1 MGAAA
6 SSVIRR
12 FKCRNGVNGYGKT
25 AWWGPHCHDFQIMAS
40 LKIKSVLVSGG
51 AGFIGSHLVRRLV
64 ADGYR
69 VRVLDTFATGSA
81 ANLDGLEG
89 VQIQEGD
96 IRSPADVAKA
106 MRGIEGVFHLAALPS
121 IARSWK
127 DPVTTLATNA
137 HGTAN
142 VVEAAIS
149 AGVSALVYSSSSSIY
164 GDQEAIV
171 KSEDLH
177 PRPISPYGYSK
188 LLGEKIALA
197 HANSEKSIR
206 VVALRYFNV
215 FGARQ
220 DPDSPYAA
228 VIPLF
233 IKHALAGT
241 TATINGDGTQSR
253 DFTHVDNVVD
263 ANIYALES
271 GVSGLAM
278 NIACGQSHTLLELVG
293 GISDLNAKPLQTVF
307 GPPREGDIKHSLA
320 DIKLAAE
327 KIGYQ
332 PKVTFIDGLRRVFED
347 YRSA

>member
-1 MGAAA
+1 MI
-6 SSVIRR
+6 SK
-12 FKCRNGVNGYGKT
+12 FMPN
-25 AWWGPHCHDFQIMAS
+25 
-40 LKIKSVLVSGG
+40 LKIKSVLVTGG
-51 AGFIGSHLVRRLV
+51 AGFIGSHLVRRLLD
-64 ADGYR
+64 DGYR
-69 VRVLDTFATGSA
+69 VRVLDTFATGRAS
-81 ANLDGLEG
+81 NLEGLDG
-89 VQIQEGD
+89 VHVQEGD
-96 IRSPADVAKA
+96 IRSRGDVARA
-106 MRGIEGVFHLAALPS
+106 MTGIEGVFHVAALPS
-121 IARSWK
+121 VARSWK

-164 GDQEAIV
+164 GDQEASK
-171 KSEDLH
+171 KSEDLE

-197 HANSEKSIR
+197 HSNGKNGIR

-220 DPDSPYAA
+220 DPDSPYSA

-241 TATINGDGTQSR
+241 TATIDGDGKQSR

-263 ANIYALES
+263 ANICAVES
-271 GVSGLAM
+271 GISGLAM
-278 NIACGQSHTLLELVG
+278 NVACGESHSLLELVD
-293 GISDLNAKPLQTVF
+293 GISALSATPLRTVF
-307 GPPREGDIKHSLA
+307 GPQREGDIKHSLA
-320 DIKLAAE
+320 DISLAAE

-332 PKVTFIDGLRRVFED
+332 PKVTFKEGLRRVFED

>member
-1 MGAAA
+1 M
-6 SSVIRR
+6 
-12 FKCRNGVNGYGKT
+12 
-25 AWWGPHCHDFQIMAS
+25 
-40 LKIKSVLVSGG
+40 KSVLVTGG
-51 AGFIGSHLVRRLV
+51 AGFIGSHLVRRLLTV
-64 ADGYR
+64 GYR
-69 VRVLDTFATGSA
+69 VRVLDSFATGRA
-81 ANLDGLEG
+81 ANLDGLDG
-89 VQIQEGD
+89 VHIQEGD
-96 IRSPADVAKA
+96 IRSTAEVAKA
-106 MRGIEGVFHLAALPS
+106 MQGIEGVFHLAALPS
-121 IARSWK
+121 VARSWK

-149 AGVSALVYSSSSSIY
+149 AGVSALVYSSSSSVY
-164 GDQEAIV
+164 GDQKATM
-171 KSEDLH
+171 KSEDLES
-177 PRPISPYGYSK
+177 RPISPYGYSK

-197 HANSEKSIR
+197 YASGERGIR

-220 DPDSPYAA
+220 DPDSPYSA

-241 TATINGDGTQSR
+241 TATIDGDGKQSR

-263 ANIYALES
+263 ANIRALES
-271 GVSGLAM
+271 GVSGLAL
-278 NIACGQSHTLLELVG
+278 NIACGQSHSLLDLVD
-293 GISDLNAKPLQTVF
+293 GISTLNSKPLRTVF

-320 DIKLAAE
+320 DISLADE

-332 PKVTFIDGLRRVFED
+332 PKVTFMEGLRRVFED